1 MCICCAAIPITAA
14 TGAALD
20 NKVRKA
26 NPSHTPGRTR
36 VRPIAVLTMLVLA
49 VLVTL
54 SIVLHSRFGF
64 FW

>member
-14 TGAALD
+14 AGAALD
-20 NKVRKA
+20 NKTNKT
-26 NPSHTPGRTR
+26 NPSRTVGRTQ
-36 VRPIAVLTMLVLA
+36 VRPIAVLTILVLA
-49 VLVTL
+49 VLMTL